1 MSDMPQEVLA
11 LLRENDMMGI
21 NGDRSAIL
29 TYLIGR
35 SGYYKTQENE
45 ILGELPRIRNKD
57 RRVEIRKDAEAFRV
71 KHAHVIE
78 LYATIERI
86 WKE

>member
-1 MSDMPQEVLA
+1 MSDMPQEVRGILDQ
-11 LLRENDMMGI
+11 NDMMGI

-35 SGYYKTQENE
+35 SGYYKSQENE

-57 RRVEIRKDAEAFRV
+57 RRVEIRKDAEAFRQ
-71 KHAHVIE
+71 KHAHIIE

-86 WKE
+86 WEK

>member
-1 MSDMPQEVLA
+1 MPQEVRGILDQ
-11 LLRENDMMGI
+11 NDMMGI

-35 SGYYKTQENE
+35 SGYYKSQENE

-57 RRVEIRKDAEAFRV
+57 RRVEIRKDAEAFRQ
-71 KHAHVIE
+71 KHAHIIE

-86 WKE
+86 WEK